1 MDYADLIPQR
11 IEFAR
16 QERGMSIAELG
27 RRADIDGKRLWYV
40 LRKNRPMRTDE
51 FMRLCFVLG
60 LGTQCFLTKAMAA
73 ELSGRRRRVAEEF
86 GRGATG
92 PIGGALRP

>member
-1 MDYADLIPQR
+1 MDYADLITQR

-86 GRGATG
+86 GGGATG